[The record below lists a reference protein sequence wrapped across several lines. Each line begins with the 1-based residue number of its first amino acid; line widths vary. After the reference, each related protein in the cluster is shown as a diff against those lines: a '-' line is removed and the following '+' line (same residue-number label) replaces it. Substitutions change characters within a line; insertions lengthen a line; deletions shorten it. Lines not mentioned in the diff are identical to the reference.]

1 MKLLPFDYAARN
13 AGRNPLRTL
22 LTSGGAAAVIFLV
35 ILMGAFVQ
43 TLGSTLRGTGDP
55 HNAIVLGM
63 GSEDFLEQSEIAFDV
78 PTILAS
84 SVEGIAQH
92 HGQPMISP
100 EIHHATVV
108 RASEQ
113 EEVDPAKVRL
123 GLSRGITP
131 MAFLV
136 HQQVYLREGRP
147 PGMGEVMAGKL
158 AATKLGLPED
168 ALRPGNTIF
177 FEGKDWKVSGTF
189 DAPGTTYEA
198 ELWVPLEDLKIQTKR
213 ESLTC
218 AIVRL
223 VKPENITDIDVFT
236 KMRLDLE
243 LATVGETQYYG
254 ALASFFRPMQI
265 MGWVMAVLVVTS
277 GLFGGLN
284 TMIAAI
290 SSRARELACLE
301 TIGFSRRAI
310 VVSLL
315 QESLLQVGTGALVA
329 FGIALLLL
337 AGRAVKFSMGALAL
351 DVSGSVL
358 AVAFAAGLF
367 LALAG
372 TLIPS
377 LKLIRTPL
385 VELLRG

>member
-13 AGRNPLRTL
+13 AGRNPLRTI
-22 LTSGGAAAVIFLV
+22 LTSGGAAAVVFLV

-43 TLGSTLRGTGDP
+43 TLGSTLKGTGDP
-55 HNAIVLGM
+55 KNAIVLGM
-63 GSEDFLEQSEIAFDV
+63 GSEDFLEQSEIGFEV
-78 PTILAS
+78 PTVLAS

-108 RASEQ
+108 RTSEQ
-113 EEVDPAKVRL
+113 EAVDPANVRL

-136 HQQVYLREGRP
+136 HQQVYLREGKP

-158 AATKLGLPED
+158 AATKLGLPQD
-168 ALRPGNTIF
+168 ALKPGKTIF
-177 FEGKDWKVSGTF
+177 FEGKTWKVSGVF
-189 DAPGTTYEA
+189 EAPGTTYEA
-198 ELWVPLEDLKIQTKR
+198 ELWVPLEDIKIQSKR
-213 ESLTC
+213 DTLTC

-223 VKPENITDIDVFT
+223 TDPEMISELDIFT
-236 KMRLDLE
+236 KSRLDLE
-243 LATVGETQYYG
+243 LATVGEAKYYG
-254 ALASFFRPMQI
+254 ALASFFRPMQM
-265 MGWVMAVLVVTS
+265 MGWVMAVLVVVS

-290 SSRARELACLE
+290 ASRARELACLE
-301 TIGFSRRAI
+301 TIGYSRRAI

-315 QESLLQVGTGALVA
+315 QESLLQVGTGSL
-329 FGIALLLL
+329 IACGLAMVLLD
-337 AGRAVKFSMGALAL
+337 GRAVKFSMGALAL
-351 DVSGSVL
+351 DVSGPVL
-358 AVAFAAGLF
+358 AAGFGAGLF
-367 LALAG
+367 LAVAG

-377 LKLIRTPL
+377 MRLVRTPL